1 MSTRQASTRY
11 AGLEQDLLQ
20 SLAKGLAVI
29 EAFGPDTP
37 RMTLSEVARR
47 IGVTPGS
54 AQRVLKTLLHLGY
67 VGQEKQFYSLRPRAL
82 MLGYAYLSSQ
92 PFTAVV
98 QPMLTALTERT
109 GKSCSLA
116 LLDGADV
123 VYVGRATAKHLR
135 RDYVWIGTR
144 IPAHTTSVGKVL
156 LAALPPAEL
165 EAWIAHSPLTR
176 VTPHAVAD
184 AAALRAEL
192 DRVRAQGFGVNDQET
207 IMGIRSIAVPVPF
220 GPRVEAALGM
230 STEVSAME
238 RGAMES
244 ELVPV
249 LREAASAIAATMAAR
264 ERGESLG
271 VSVWQGMRA
280 V

>member
-1 MSTRQASTRY
+1 M
-11 AGLEQDLLQ
+11 
-20 SLAKGLAVI
+20 I

-54 AQRVLKTLLHLGY
+54 AQRVLRTLLHLGY
-67 VGQEKQFYSLRPRAL
+67 VGQERQFYSLRPRAL

-92 PFTAVV
+92 PFTAIV
-98 QPMLTALTERT
+98 QPMLSALTQRT

-123 VYVGRATAKHLR
+123 VYVGRATAQHLR

-156 LAALPPAEL
+156 LAALPPDEL
-165 EAWIAHSPLTR
+165 EAWIARWPLQR
-176 VTPHAVAD
+176 VTTNSLAD
-184 AAALRAEL
+184 AQSLRAEL
-192 DRVRAQGFGVNDQET
+192 EKVRRRGFGVNDQET
-207 IMGIRSIAVPVPF
+207 IMGNRSIAVPVPY

-230 STEVSAME
+230 SSEVGLMEVSEME
-238 RGAMES
+238 EQ
-244 ELVPV
+244 LVPV
-249 LREAASAIAATMAAR
+249 LQEAAVAIAATMAAR

-271 VSVWQGMRA
+271 VSVWHG
-280 V
+280 